1 MISHTIAEK
10 GKSHYLVRSTRKRKY
25 KGNFIEDIYD
35 DHSQLIQEQKS
46 LKGDIESLKKELD
59 TYHQKEKDYQEQE
72 DILASLY
79 EEGVID
85 ENGRLK
91 EEFKN
96 S

>member
-1 MISHTIAEK
+1 M
-10 GKSHYLVRSTRKRKY
+10 VRSTRKRKY
-25 KGNFIEDIYD
+25 RGNFIEDIYD

-79 EEGVID
+79 EEGIID
-85 ENGRLK
+85 DNGRLK

>member
-1 MISHTIAEK
+1 M
-10 GKSHYLVRSTRKRKY
+10 VRSTRKRKY
-25 KGNFIEDIYD
+25 RGNFIEDIYD

-46 LKGDIESLKKELD
+46 LKGDIESLKKELH

>member
-1 MISHTIAEK
+1 M
-10 GKSHYLVRSTRKRKY
+10 VRSTRKRKY

-35 DHSQLIQEQKS
+35 DHFQLIQEQKS
-46 LKGDIESLKKELD
+46 LKGDIEPLKKELD

-85 ENGRLK
+85 DNGRLK

-96 S
+96 R

>member
-1 MISHTIAEK
+1 M
-10 GKSHYLVRSTRKRKY
+10 VRSTRKIKY
-25 KGNFIEDIYD
+25 RGNFIEDIYD

-46 LKGDIESLKKELD
+46 LKGYIESLKKELH

>member
-1 MISHTIAEK
+1 M
-10 GKSHYLVRSTRKRKY
+10 VRSTRKRKY
-25 KGNFIEDIYD
+25 RGNFIEYIYD
-35 DHSQLIQEQKS
+35 YHSQLIQEQKS
-46 LKGDIESLKKELD
+46 LKGDIKSLKKELD

>member
-1 MISHTIAEK
+1 M
-10 GKSHYLVRSTRKRKY
+10 KSTKKRKY
-25 KGNFIEDIYD
+25 RGNFIEDIYY

-85 ENGRLK
+85 DNGRLL

-96 S
+96 R